1 MDLRLKLT
9 EADRQRLRVMFLA
22 KHARGDGTMDS
33 EDGLH
38 AVYHYELR
46 QTLEQILPHLS
57 VGSRYS
63 DLFTKPDYHYLFTML
78 NRGGFKNSEM
88 LGPLMA
94 VWRGLPHLG
103 ASPILRGVGDD
114 KHLTKLCA
122 RVCGVSTPDSVIYR
136 YGGVPQDPPPFADGP
151 MMVKPNASSAS
162 WGVKKCEDWD
172 AAKAH
177 MAALMS
183 EKDHHDV
190 IVERFV
196 DGIEMAVPVIT
207 GADGMPATLPVMIY
221 DGEDLRLR
229 TYQEKRFRES
239 NTEWRV
245 CDDQKLIDRILGE
258 VHKLMPEIWPFDFG
272 RFEFKYSPETG
283 EFSFIELNMSCNLWS
298 KKTVAN
304 SWRSLGHSHRELIE
318 TILAGSM
325 LRQGVI
331 TDVIKGEGS

>member
-9 EADRQRLRVMFLA
+9 DADRHRLKVMFLA
-22 KHARGDGTMDS
+22 KHALGDGSMDS

-38 AVYHYELR
+38 AVYHHELR
-46 QTLEQILPHLS
+46 QVLEQIVPNLS

-63 DLFTKPDYHYLFTML
+63 DLFAQPDYDFLFTML

-88 LGPLMA
+88 FGPLFS
-94 VWRGLPHLG
+94 VWRDVPHLG

-122 RVCGVSTPDSVIYR
+122 RARGVTTPDSAIYR
-136 YGGVPQDPPPFADGP
+136 YGGVPQDPQPFADGP

-162 WGVKKCEDWD
+162 WGVKKCADWAD
-172 AAKAH
+172 AKAH
-177 MAALMS
+177 MAELMA
-183 EKDHHDV
+183 EDDRHDV

-196 DGIEMAVPVIT
+196 DGIEMAVPVVP
-207 GADGMPATLPVMIY
+207 GADGMPAFLPVMIY

-245 CDDQKLIDRILGE
+245 CDDSRLSDHILAD
-258 VHKLMPEIWPFDFG
+258 VQKLMPEIWPFDFG
-272 RFEFKYSPETG
+272 RFEFKYVPETG
-283 EFSFIELNMSCNLWS
+283 AFSFIELNMSCNLWS
-298 KKTVAN
+298 KKTVAS
-304 SWRSLGHSHRELIE
+304 SWRSLGHSHAELIE
-318 TILAGSM
+318 TILTGSL

-331 TDVIKGEGS
+331 TEYVRGAES